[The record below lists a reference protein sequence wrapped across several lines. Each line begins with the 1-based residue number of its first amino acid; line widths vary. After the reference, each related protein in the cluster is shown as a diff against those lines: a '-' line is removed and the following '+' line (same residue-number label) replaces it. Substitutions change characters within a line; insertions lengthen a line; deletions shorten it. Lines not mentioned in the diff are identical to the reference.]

1 MSAAISLCMI
11 CRNEE
16 KTIFRCLHHVADFV
30 DEMVIVDTGSTDRT
44 VERARRFTDRIF
56 DFPWVDDFS
65 AARNFALARARGEWI
80 LILDADEVIYEAEL
94 AALRALVRGGG
105 ATGVVLDL
113 HQFEINYDRLAF
125 DDDIPWPSIETRVD
139 PKLRLVRN
147 TGWLRFV
154 GRIHESLDSTRPSDM
169 DVRPQI
175 KFAHYRDRSTKQARH
190 DYYMSLEEEALMS
203 EPRNSNA
210 HYNALEAYVMRG
222 WRDHFNQ
229 AARLV
234 SYIEPRF
241 VRRFDELRRRLE
253 EIGWHGESGLI
264 AALIATNSSAGS
276 R

>member
-1 MSAAISLCMI
+1 MSASISLCMI

-16 KTIFRCLHHVADFV
+16 ATIFRCLHHVADFV

-56 DFPWVDDFS
+56 DFPWADDFS
-65 AARNFALARARGEWI
+65 AARNFSLARARGAWI
-80 LILDADEVIYEAEL
+80 LILDADEVIYDAEL
-94 AALRALVRGGG
+94 AELRALVSGGHP
-105 ATGVVLDL
+105 TGVVLDR
-113 HQFEINYDRLAF
+113 HEFEVNYDRLAF
-125 DDDIPWPSIETRVD
+125 DHDIRWPAIETRVE

-147 TGWLRFV
+147 TGSLRFV
-154 GRIHESLDSTRPSDM
+154 GRIHESLDAARPADLDIRPSL
-169 DVRPQI
+169 
-175 KFAHYRDRSTKQARH
+175 KFAHYRNRQMTQAKH
-190 DYYMSLEEEALMS
+190 DYYMGLEEESLMS

-222 WRDHFNQ
+222 WQARFNQ

-241 VRRFDELRRRLE
+241 VRQFDELRRRLD
-253 EIGWHGESGLI
+253 EIGWHAESGLI
-264 AALIATNSSAGS
+264 ADLIATNASAGA

>member
-1 MSAAISLCMI
+1 MSAGISLCMI

-44 VERARRFTDRIF
+44 VERARCFTDQIL

-65 AARNFALARARGEWI
+65 AARNFGLSRARGEWI

-94 AALRALVRGGG
+94 AALRELVRGGG
-105 ATGVVLDL
+105 LTGVVLDL
-113 HQFEINYDRLAF
+113 HQFEVNYDRIAF

-139 PKLRLVRN
+139 PKLLLVRN
-147 TGWLRFV
+147 TGSLRFV
-154 GRIHESLDSTRPSDM
+154 GRIHESLDSSRPADR
-169 DVRPQI
+169 DIRPHL
-175 KFAHYRDRSTKQARH
+175 KFAHYRDRNTKRAKQ
-190 DYYMSLEEEALMS
+190 DYYMSLEEEAFMS

-210 HYNALEAYVMRG
+210 HYNALETYVLRG
-222 WRDHFNQ
+222 WQERFNQ

-234 SYIEPRF
+234 SYVEPRF
-241 VRRFDELRRRLE
+241 VRRFDDLRRRLE
-253 EIGWHGESGLI
+253 ELGWHGEAGLI
-264 AALIATNSSAGS
+264 AALVARNSSGGA